1 MAQSEGDV
9 GKDKF
14 YRNLV
19 PIGKADLADLIAR
32 KFIPSDRRHL
42 QTRVILG
49 SWRKRSEINKPP
61 PHPGS
66 GLFVWRLIK
75 LA

>member
-9 GKDKF
+9 GKIKF

-19 PIGKADLADLIAR
+19 PIGRDDLLMVDLTTS
-32 KFIPSDRRHL
+32 KFIHGDHGHL
-42 QTRVILG
+42 QTRAILG
-49 SWRKRSEINKPP
+49 PWRKRSEINKPP

-66 GLFVWRLIK
+66 GLFV
-75 LA
+75 